1 MTKDDYI
8 KTKKLTDQADANVFP
23 NYTKIQAAKAE
34 IISKEELESEGFLLT
49 DSEMIVPMKTTQQN
63 YIDSLLKIP
72 RVKKIFDEELA
83 RVPEEQRD
91 GLRAELK
98 SKEGRDG
105 FTSDAQYR
113 QLSESGEI
121 VDDSK
126 VYGSSQVPLS
136 LDLVYPD
143 ESRVTIW
150 QNCLCNSPLAVKPLR

>member
-8 KTKKLTDQADANVFP
+8 KTKKLTDQAGANVFP

-83 RVPEEQRD
+83 KVPEDQRD

-143 ESRVTIW
+143 ETRVTIW

>member
-1 MTKDDYI
+1 MQMSFQTTPKFRPQ
-8 KTKKLTDQADANVFP
+8 KRKLSARRN
-23 NYTKIQAAKAE
+23 
-34 IISKEELESEGFLLT
+34 LESEGFLLT

-83 RVPEEQRD
+83 RVPEDQRD

-143 ESRVTIW
+143 ETRVTVW

>member
-1 MTKDDYI
+1 MSF
-8 KTKKLTDQADANVFP
+8 Q
-23 NYTKIQAAKAE
+23 TKILAAKAK

-72 RVKKIFDEELA
+72 RVKKIFDKGA

-143 ESRVTIW
+143 ETRVTIW